1 MIDLIKRLMIRR
13 YTGRLLDA
21 YHKGLKEG
29 DHATAFDAGWQSGYA
44 TGHAEHSSDW
54 EAWTKK
60 LDEVTEKANKLIEMR
75 DDYIKTLEDKL
86 PGAPADTSFPT
97 LNYPKK
103 A

>member
-1 MIDLIKRLMIRR
+1 MVRR

-29 DHATAFDAGWQSGYA
+29 DHSSSFTEGWNSGYA

-54 EAWTKK
+54 KAWSKK
-60 LDEVTEKANKLIEMR
+60 LDEVTSKANELIEMR
-75 DDYIKTLEDKL
+75 DDYIEELEQKL
-86 PGAPADTSFPT
+86 DPHRPNGTSCRRSFPA
-97 LNYPKK
+97 LDYPKQ

>member
-1 MIDLIKRLMIRR
+1 MVRR

-29 DHATAFDAGWQSGYA
+29 DHATAFDTGWQSGYA
-44 TGHAEHSSDW
+44 TAHAEHSSDW
-54 EAWTKK
+54 KKWTKK
-60 LDEVTEKANKLIEMR
+60 LDEVTEKANKLIAMR
-75 DDYIKTLEDKL
+75 DDYIETLEHRL

-97 LNYPKK
+97 LDYPKK